1 MRGATSRNDTLQRR
15 TKYIWSLVLGLI
27 VLFIFVATIGF
38 GLMKLYSY
46 TQQPKRAT
54 NYNTMDALG
63 YTRTN
68 DPDDTIYAYVIK
80 DPDYGIE
87 YIVTD
92 HGGIC
97 PRIRSSNGDS

>member
-15 TKYIWSLVLGLI
+15 TNYIWSLVVGLIIFVAAIGLI
-27 VLFIFVATIGF
+27 VF
-38 GLMKLYSY
+38 GIMQVYAY
-46 TQQPKRAT
+46 TQRPTRAT

-80 DPDYGIE
+80 DPDYDIE

-97 PRIRSSNGDS
+97 PRIRSSNGYS

>member
-27 VLFIFVATIGF
+27 IFVAAMRLIVF
-38 GLMKLYSY
+38 EIMQVYSY
-46 TQQPKRAT
+46 MQQPKRAT

-80 DPDYGIE
+80 DPDYDIE

-97 PRIRSSNGDS
+97 PRIRSSNGYS

>member
-15 TKYIWSLVLGLI
+15 IKYIWSLVLGLI
-27 VLFIFVATIGF
+27 IFVAAIGLIVF
-38 GLMKLYSY
+38 GIMQVYSY
-46 TQQPKRAT
+46 THQPKRAT

-80 DPDYGIE
+80 DPDYDIE

-97 PRIRSSNGDS
+97 PRIRSSNGYS